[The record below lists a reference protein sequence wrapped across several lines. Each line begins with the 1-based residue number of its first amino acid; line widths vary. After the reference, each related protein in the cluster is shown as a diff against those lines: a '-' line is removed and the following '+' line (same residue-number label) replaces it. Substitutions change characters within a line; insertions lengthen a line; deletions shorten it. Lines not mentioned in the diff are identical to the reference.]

1 MNLENLTPETIEK
14 AKACKTAEEL
24 LDLAK
29 EEGVKLTLEQL
40 EQISA
45 GDIWGEAAAP
55 FLVCPYCGSWNMAF
69 EGWDGDSRY
78 YRCKVCGYRTY
89 PERLSGAPSHYQ
101 LYDP

>member
-24 LDLAK
+24 LALAK

-55 FLVCPYCGSWNMAF
+55 FWSARIVVHGTWRSK
-69 EGWDGDSRY
+69 DGMETAATTGARY
-78 YRCKVCGYRTY
+78 ADTA
-89 PERLSGAPSHYQ
+89 PTQMRLSGAPSHYQ